1 MKIHIAAFLIA
12 FSILGSYY
20 GLIDPQSPARRLA
33 RESCRGRDSSA
44 LDHGSGISISTGP
57 ASRPQEKRV
66 LVNVAAASPTVPAST
81 R

>member
-1 MKIHIAAFLIA
+1 MKVHLAAFLIA

-33 RESCRGRDSSA
+33 GQACRGRDSST
-44 LDHGSGISISTGP
+44 LDHGCGISISTGP
-57 ASRPQEKRV
+57 ASRLQEKRV
-66 LVNVAAASPTVPAST
+66 LVEVASEKRSVPAST

>member
-1 MKIHIAAFLIA
+1 MKVYLAAFLIA

-20 GLIDPQSPARRLA
+20 GLIDPQSPARRLSA
-33 RESCRGRDSSA
+33 EACRGRGSST

-57 ASRPQEKRV
+57 ASRLHETRV
-66 LVNVAAASPTVPAST
+66 LVNAAPADRSVPAST